1 MMDIYDQILENLE
14 LERELGTRT
23 VEIDR
28 ALLVPPEREVPPSPD
43 IPAAQSDVATGNTA
57 TGTPQVS
64 AQEEPVQRRGFAAP
78 TSVTPPKAQSV
89 PAAPSAARAD
99 SAAPGGAAECDIAFF
114 TGRPL
119 SDAGEEAMRR
129 TFAAIGKIRPGVR
142 LLMNERCKA
151 RVIVMLGSDAMRK
164 RFPAARPV
172 RGAWL
177 TVGGIPAITT
187 FSPDFIFTHFQP
199 DSPHMNEAKREMWND
214 IKSAVARLG

>member
-28 ALLVPPEREVPPSPD
+28 ALLVPPEREEPPSPD
-43 IPAAQSDVATGNTA
+43 IPATSNDAATGNTA
-57 TGTPQVS
+57 TGTPPVS
-64 AQEEPVQRRGFAAP
+64 VQAEQMHRKGHATPIPV
-78 TSVTPPKAQSV
+78 TSPKAQS
-89 PAAPSAARAD
+89 ASTAS
-99 SAAPGGAAECDIAFF
+99 GETAECDIAFF

-119 SDAGEEAMRR
+119 SDAGAEAMRR
-129 TFAAIGKIRPGVR
+129 TFAAIDKIRPGVR
-142 LLMNERCKA
+142 LLMNERCRA

-164 RFPAARPV
+164 RLPTARPV

-187 FSPDFIFTHFQP
+187 FSPDFIFTHFQQ

>member
-28 ALLVPPEREVPPSPD
+28 ALLVPPEREEPPSSD
-43 IPAAQSDVATGNTA
+43 IPATPNDAASEGTA
-57 TGTPQVS
+57 TGSPPVSVQAEPMHRKGRATPI
-64 AQEEPVQRRGFAAP
+64 PV
-78 TSVTPPKAQSV
+78 TSPKAQSASTV
-89 PAAPSAARAD
+89 P
-99 SAAPGGAAECDIAFF
+99 GETAECDIAFF

-119 SDAGEEAMRR
+119 SDAGAEAMRR
-129 TFAAIGKIRPGVR
+129 TFAAIDKIRPGAR
-142 LLMNERCKA
+142 LLMNERCRA

-164 RFPAARPV
+164 RLPTARPV

>member
-28 ALLVPPEREVPPSPD
+28 ALLVPPECEKPPSPGV
-43 IPAAQSDVATGNTA
+43 PATPGDAATGNAA
-57 TGTPQVS
+57 TGTPPASVQAEPMLRKGS
-64 AQEEPVQRRGFAAP
+64 ATPIPVA
-78 TSVTPPKAQSV
+78 SPKAQSV
-89 PAAPSAARAD
+89 PVAPSAVQSAP
-99 SAAPGGAAECDIAFF
+99 AAPGEAAECDIAFF

-119 SDAGEEAMRR
+119 SDAGAEAMRR
-129 TFAAIGKIRPGVR
+129 TFAAIDKIRPGVR
-142 LLMNERCKA
+142 LLMNERCRA

-164 RFPAARPV
+164 RLPTARPV

-214 IKSAVARLG
+214 IKSAVARIG